1 MNEIVALYPKRELHF
16 IRDNLNTHKPKHD
29 RWSGMLPQRPIF
41 TSRPPMPMPGGL
53 IK

>member
-29 RWSGMLPQRPIF
+29 RWSGATPTSNLHF
-41 TSRPPMPMPGGL
+41 TPTQCQVA
-53 IK
+53 